1 MNAEDIKQYLK
12 KSGDTSINPANLIE
26 NSHGF
31 MSWRINKPDTF
42 VLINVYGDGNYW
54 DRFMVELAKQL
65 GLKKIVAA
73 TRRSPKAAMKK
84 YGYKQVGYILE
95 KEV

>member
-1 MNAEDIKQYLK
+1 MNAIDVEQYLK
-12 KSGDTSINPANLIE
+12 KSGDTKITPSNLIE
-26 NSHGF
+26 NDHGF
-31 MSWRINKPDTF
+31 MTWRVTDPDTF
-42 VLINVYGDGNYW
+42 VLINVYGDGDYW
-54 DRFMVELAKQL
+54 DKFMVELTKKL